1 MQVIDYQGS
10 PDVFAWKYS
19 SNELTSETELLV
31 RETQEAILFKSGIA
45 CDVFQAGR
53 HALNAENTPLL
64 NQLFSTPR
72 APQSPFVAEIWF
84 VNKTFLLE
92 VKWGTAT
99 PIQLQDPKYKAFVPV
114 RAFGQFGVQISNSK
128 KFLLKLAGTL
138 PQFDKA
144 TLLQY
149 FRGLCLSKIMDVIS
163 SYLARKNVGVLEIN
177 AYLDEIS
184 VYLQEKL
191 APFFDEFGIKLT
203 AFCVNNIN
211 VPEDDPAV
219 VRLKEALAKRAEMEI
234 VGYGYQQER
243 SFDLLERAVNNPNSL
258 PTGLTNAALGLGL
271 NVEVGRQVGNLSR
284 NLSLAGNEKQCP
296 ACRSAVNVDAKF
308 CSYCGFD
315 FSQKKKNAAQV
326 QCSACGATFAPTAKF
341 CPKCGKRY
349 IPCAKCGADAP
360 NDATVCPVCGARA
373 PRPCPRCQTPL
384 NESYKFCP
392 ECGYA
397 FVVKCANCGKELAE
411 NVKFCPECG
420 AAPQKEDDQ

>member
-1 MQVIDYQGS
+1 MLIVDYQGS

-19 SNELTSETELLV
+19 GAELTQDVQLIV

-53 HALNAENTPLL
+53 HALNAENTPFL
-64 NQLFSTPR
+64 NQFFSTPPD
-72 APQSPFVAEIWF
+72 PQAPFVAEIWF
-84 VNKTFLLE
+84 VNKTFLLD
-92 VKWGTAT
+92 VKWGTPS

-138 PQFDKA
+138 PQFDKG
-144 TLLQY
+144 TLLKY
-149 FRGLCLSKIMDVIS
+149 FRGACLAKIMDVIS
-163 SYLARKNVGVLEIN
+163 SYVAHKNVGVLEIN

-184 VYLQEKL
+184 AYLQEKL
-191 APFFDEFGIKLT
+191 APFFDEYGIKLT

-219 VRLKEALAKRAEMEI
+219 VRLKEALAKRAEMDI

-243 SFDLLERAVNNPNSL
+243 SFNLLEQAVNNPNTL
-258 PTGLTNAALGLGL
+258 QTGFKNAALGLGL
-271 NVEVGRQVGNLSR
+271 GVDVGRRIGALSR
-284 NLSLAGNEKQCP
+284 NLSLADEKQCP
-296 ACRSAVNVDAKF
+296 NCRAAVNDDAKF
-308 CSYCGFD
+308 CSHCGFN
-315 FSQKKKNAAQV
+315 FSQEKKN
-326 QCSACGATFAPTAKF
+326 
-341 CPKCGKRY
+341 
-349 IPCAKCGADAP
+349 
-360 NDATVCPVCGARA
+360 A

-384 NESYKFCP
+384 SENYKFCP
-392 ECGYA
+392 ECGCA
-397 FVVKCANCGKELAE
+397 FVIKCANCGKELAE

>member
-1 MQVIDYQGS
+1 MQIIDYQG
-10 PDVFAWKYS
+10 PHDLFAWKHS
-19 SNELTSETELLV
+19 CNEFASGDQLIV

-53 HALNAENTPLL
+53 HVLNAQNTPLL

-72 APQSPFVAEIWF
+72 APKSPFAAEIWF
-84 VNKTFLLE
+84 VNKTFLLD

-128 KFLLKLAGTL
+128 KFLLKLVGTL
-138 PQFDKA
+138 PRFDRA

-149 FRGLCLSKIMDVIS
+149 FRGACLSKIMDVIS

-184 VYLQEKL
+184 AYLQEKL
-191 APFFDEFGIKLT
+191 APFFDEYGIKLT

-219 VRLKEALAKRAEMEI
+219 VRLKDALAKRAEMEI
-234 VGYGYQQER
+234 VGYGYHQER

-258 PTGLTNAALGLGL
+258 PTGLTNAALELGL
-271 NVEVGRQVGNLSR
+271 TVDVGRQVGNLSQI
-284 NLSLAGNEKQCP
+284 SFAEGEKECP
-296 ACRSAVNVDAKF
+296 GCRASINVDAKF
-308 CSYCGFD
+308 CSHCGFD
-315 FSQKKKNAAQV
+315 FSQTKKDAAPI
-326 QCSACGATFAPTAKF
+326 QCSGCGATFAPTAKF

-349 IPCAKCGADAP
+349 VPCAKCGADAP
-360 NDATVCPVCGARA
+360 DGATVCPVCGARA
-373 PRPCPRCQTPL
+373 PRSCPRCQTPL
-384 NESYKFCP
+384 NENYKFCP
-392 ECGYA
+392 ECGCA
-397 FVVKCANCGKELAE
+397 LAMKCANCGKEFAE

-420 AAPQKEDDQ
+420 APPQKENEQ